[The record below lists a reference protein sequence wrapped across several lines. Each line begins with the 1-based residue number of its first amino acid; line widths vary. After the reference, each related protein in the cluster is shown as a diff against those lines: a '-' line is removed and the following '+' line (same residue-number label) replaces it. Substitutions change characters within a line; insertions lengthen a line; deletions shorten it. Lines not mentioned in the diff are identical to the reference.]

1 MRKST
6 ETAAAAAA
14 SPIARG
20 CPLLSLGGSVD
31 CCLRLTQQPE
41 QVTHYERV
49 KAIESEREGVNSGNT
64 KTNTSSIFVRL
75 PFHLEISYVVTSR
88 EDTHTTYCLH
98 IAT

>member
-1 MRKST
+1 VRKST
-6 ETAAAAAA
+6 EIAAA

-31 CCLRLTQQPE
+31 CCLRLTQHPE

-49 KAIESEREGVNSGNT
+49 KGIESDREGVNSGNI

-75 PFHLEISYVVTSR
+75 LFHLVVSYVVTER
-88 EDTHTTYCLH
+88 EDTDTTYCLH
-98 IAT
+98 FAT